1 MVEVPPGSFQCT
13 CRKQESTVFEMG
25 DRVTERR
32 YGKKGMVVAVPDPG
46 YLDVYV
52 PVKKCIMSWPVEDT
66 ETAVPLDEG
75 KEA

>member
-1 MVEVPPGSFQCT
+1 
-13 CRKQESTVFEMG
+13 MG
-25 DRVTERR
+25 DRVRR
-32 YGKKGMVVAVPDPG
+32 KSVESKGMVVDVPNPS

-52 PVKKCIMSWPVEDT
+52 PAKKCIMSWPVEDT